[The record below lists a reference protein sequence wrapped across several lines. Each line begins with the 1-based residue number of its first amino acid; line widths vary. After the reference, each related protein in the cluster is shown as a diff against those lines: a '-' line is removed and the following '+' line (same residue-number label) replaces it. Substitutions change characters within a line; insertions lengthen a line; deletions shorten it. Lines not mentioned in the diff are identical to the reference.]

1 MSWIVV
7 GEEKGKV
14 KLISKSKS
22 DELPGILPKGSFL
35 TVLDRNNL
43 PKFVLRVDE
52 SSQYEVFKPSPLI
65 VDMDLDGLYGEN
77 RCQNHI
83 EAYRIKNLVKREDG
97 KIDFIEPR
105 LIARRSDQTE
115 VDLALTGD
123 FSTNLKGPKVFLSTL
138 QGGENQHISDENGHF
153 LTSIL
158 PEDMFFHQIQITGKT
173 GSGKTVAIKYLAQ
186 YFVEELNG
194 AVLAVNVKDIDLLT
208 MDRGSNSEGN
218 KTIQKEWEELGKSPT
233 GVDSTIIYYPANTSL
248 QSTRGINHL
257 LTKKITLD
265 VQAIDPDSLTGLLQN
280 ISDIG
285 AQNLPDIFRF
295 WKTKNGTKKFID
307 FINYF
312 NNAQENAYE
321 FDTQNIRGDKSRVK
335 LHSGT
340 YANIQR
346 SLNSAS
352 EFFDN
357 EGSEVLG
364 GMDILSAGTLSIIN
378 VTGEKGVQ
386 FGSVLLR
393 DLLHKIVEL
402 KSTGQSNIPVLVIID
417 EVHQFYNT
425 DNSREALAD
434 LDRICRT
441 GRSQKIGVIFASQNE
456 NDIPKGLSSV
466 INTKILFRSD
476 IASSKYL
483 GVTSEEIQSLSPGFA
498 IVSVHGNPQLR
509 IVKFPMSLA
518 GVNNANG

>member
-1 MSWIVV
+1 MAWIVI
-7 GEEKGKV
+7 GEEKNKV
-14 KLISKSKS
+14 KLVSKSRS
-22 DELPGILPKGSFL
+22 ENELPGILPKGSFL
-35 TVLDRNNL
+35 TVLDRKNT
-43 PKFVLRVDE
+43 PRFVLRVDE
-52 SSQYEVFKPSPLI
+52 STQHEVFKPNPLI
-65 VDMDLDGLYGEN
+65 VDMDLEGLYGEN

-83 EAYRIKNLVKREDG
+83 EAYRIKNLVKRDDG

-105 LIARRSDQTE
+105 LIARRSNQRE
-115 VDLALTGD
+115 VDVALTGD
-123 FSTNLKGPKVFLSTL
+123 HSIDLKGPKVFLSTL
-138 QGGENQHISDENGHF
+138 QGGENQHIADENGHF

-158 PEDMFFHQIQITGKT
+158 PEDMFYHQIQITGKT

-208 MDRGSNSEGN
+208 MDKGSNAKGDRIIE
-218 KTIQKEWEELGKSPT
+218 KEWEELGKSPA
-233 GVDSTIIYYPANTSL
+233 GVGSTVIYYPANTSL
-248 QSTRGINHL
+248 RSTQGINHS

-312 NNAQENAYE
+312 NNAQENSYE
-321 FDTQNIRGDKSRVK
+321 FDTQNIRGDKSHVR
-335 LHSGT
+335 LHTGT
-340 YANIQR
+340 YGNIQR

-357 EGSEVLG
+357 EESEVLA
-364 GMDILSAGTLSIIN
+364 GMDILSAGNLSIIN

-402 KSTGQSNIPVLVIID
+402 KSTGQSNIPILVIID

-425 DNSREALAD
+425 DNSREALSD

-483 GVTSEEIQSLSPGFA
+483 GVSSEEIQSLSPGFA

-518 GVNNANG
+518 GVNNAN